1 MLMAYPEKFEQK
13 IIIAIHFFNTKMH
26 VLDLEKMAEST
37 SAHGINFSGL
47 GTLRSPPTE
56 KQLYEIELARLA
68 ARQVT
73 QRTVGDS
80 RAFKLF
86 RELSR
91 MLREYK
97 GVSLPSFLGPEYAI
111 TVKPRY

>member
-1 MLMAYPEKFEQK
+1 MLRGCPKTFEQK
-13 IIIAIHFFNTKMH
+13 ILISANFPNSRMNIAE
-26 VLDLEKMAEST
+26 LETMAEST
-37 SAHGINFSGL
+37 SAHGIKFGGL
-47 GTLRSPPTE
+47 GTLRALPTE
-56 KQLYEIELARLA
+56 EQLYEIELARLA

-111 TVKPRY
+111 TVKPR